1 MKKFATSAIVAD
13 LDNLAEL
20 FQNAGTELGIPQRIA
35 MDFAYRCDLLSD
47 AIEKLAGEEEAE
59 EEEAE
64 EEEAEEKESSKKAT
78 LNELKTLINRLAG
91 DEEAEEEEAEEEE
104 AEEAE
109 LEKKAFRALQTLK
122 KLAEE
127 AEEEEAE
134 EEEAEEEEAEE
145 KESSKKAR
153 DLAKRQALATL
164 LRIAEEEEAEEEE
177 AEEEEAGKKAS
188 GEEKEIGQQDDQ
200 TIEKDS
206 DEPYMDGFK
215 EGWKEVKEKT
225 GKSASKYRR
234 RFSK

>member
-47 AIEKLAGEEEAE
+47 AIEKLAGDEEAE

-64 EEEAEEKESSKKAT
+64 EAEEEEAQEEESSKKAT
-78 LNELKTLINRLAG
+78 LRELQTLINRLAG

-104 AEEAE
+104 AE
-109 LEKKAFRALQTLK
+109 LEKKAFRALSALK
-122 KLAEE
+122 KLAEEEEAEEAEE

-134 EEEAEEEEAEE
+134 EEEA
-145 KESSKKAR
+145 SSKKAR
-153 DLAKRQALATL
+153 EIAKRQALATL

-177 AEEEEAGKKAS
+177 AEEEADKKAS
-188 GEEKEIGQQDDQ
+188 GEEKELGQQDDQ
-200 TIEKDS
+200 TIEKDQ

-225 GKSASKYRR
+225 GKSASKYRK